1 MSPEQASG
9 GSSDARSDQFS
20 LGLVL
25 YEMVTGGRAFQR
37 PTAAE
42 TLAAII
48 REQVAPIGVRNPDAP
63 APLCWAIERCLAKE
77 PDSRYKATRDL
88 ARELATIRDHM
99 MERPQKPL
107 ELRSTN
113 LPIQRAG
120 FVGRKNEEL
129 YVKELLLRDDMRLVT
144 ITGSWRYWQN
154 TPCGASGE

>member
-1 MSPEQASG
+1 
-9 GSSDARSDQFS
+9 
-20 LGLVL
+20 
-25 YEMVTGGRAFQR
+25 
-37 PTAAE
+37 
-42 TLAAII
+42 
-48 REQVAPIGVRNPDAP
+48 
-63 APLCWAIERCLAKE
+63 LAKE

-120 FVGRKNEEL
+120 FVGRENEEL

-144 ITGSWRYWQN
+144 ITGPGGIGKTRLAVQV
-154 TPCGASGE
+154 ASSVAAHFSAGVHFIALHTLSDSALVPSAILQALGI